1 MLLSSLKAN
10 LIRLGPSIVMLLF
23 LMVAPLVFDRVAVS
37 LLCQILIFGLLAMSL
52 DLIFGY
58 TGMWSFC
65 HAAIFGVAGYTVGLL
80 VKFYSI
86 KSFWLL
92 APAGLCT
99 AVLTSLIFGLITIR
113 ARTVYFLLITFA
125 LGQLVYSLAIKL
137 NKVTGGSDGLPDIP
151 YPDLGF
157 GFSFTSTHMYYFV
170 LIVFVLSV
178 LILQRITKSPF
189 GQSLNGIRDS
199 EIRMRTL
206 GYKVWLHRYI
216 AFVISGFFAGLA
228 GIMYAHFSGLMTP
241 DNTGFAASGMVMI
254 MIIIGGSG
262 TLWGAL
268 IGSIIIF
275 LLEFYVSGFSTDR
288 WPIVLGACFV
298 IAVMFA
304 RRGIFPLLEKQWKR
318 MTQSW

>member
-1 MLLSSLKAN
+1 MIFSKAGLVRSAPFIVILVLLIA
-10 LIRLGPSIVMLLF
+10 
-23 LMVAPLVFDRVAVS
+23 APFIFDRVLIS
-37 LLCQILIFGLLAMSL
+37 LISQILIYGLLAMSL

-80 VKFYSI
+80 VKYYSI

-92 APAGLCT
+92 APAGLFM
-99 AVLTSLIFGLITIR
+99 ALLTSLIFGLIVLR

-125 LGQLVYSLAIKL
+125 LGQLIYGVTMKF

-151 YPDLGF
+151 SPDLGL
-157 GFSFTSTHMYYFV
+157 GFSFTPTYLYYFI
-170 LIVFVLSV
+170 LIIFILSV
-178 LILQRITKSPF
+178 LVLYKIIHSPF
-189 GQSLNGIRDS
+189 GHSLQGIRES
-199 EIRMRTL
+199 ETRMRAL

-216 AFVISGFFAGLA
+216 AFAISGLFAGVSGVL
-228 GIMYAHFSGLMTP
+228 YAHFSGLMTP
-241 DNTGFAASGMVMI
+241 DNTGFAASGLVMI

-268 IGSIIIF
+268 IGSVIIYA
-275 LLEFYVSGFSTDR
+275 LEFYVSGISTDR

-298 IAVMFA
+298 VAVMFT
-304 RRGIFPLLEKQWKR
+304 RRGIFPVLDRLWNKVTR
-318 MTQSW
+318 SW